1 MPQEAQTSFTVSDT
15 YRQFA
20 GQAQLL
26 KSESRSHIE
35 YLIPTN
41 NIIVLYSYFILTNKS
56 NLIDRLLCDSKQ
68 FVDHLIVAYFL
79 GHPVG
84 FQFVYMYVRSLTQYQ
99 LTLINHTM
107 IQFGIINIRQFFCRR
122 RTVPPAMPI
131 VLYLASCFSPRDL
144 YYNFISSY
152 HRKWRHVEP
161 LGRRTYPGNR
171 QTSRNNHWGT
181 QVKRGCFDAEY
192 RRRHCNRFLAVCCIQ
207 NPVPA
212 AWCLQDLRYIL
223 LMIILIITNKK
234 LTC

>member
-1 MPQEAQTSFTVSDT
+1 MRFKTICWSFDS
-15 YRQFA
+15 
-20 GQAQLL
+20 GLL
-26 KSESRSHIE
+26 FGPPCRLSVCVHVRAIFNTIS
-35 YLIPTN
+35 TN
-41 NIIVLYSYFILTNKS
+41 TNKS
-56 NLIDRLLCDSKQ
+56 HDDSIRYNQ
-68 FVDHLIVAYFL
+68 
-79 GHPVG
+79 
-84 FQFVYMYVRSLTQYQ
+84 
-99 LTLINHTM
+99 HTTV
-107 IQFGIINIRQFFCRR
+107 FRRR

-212 AWCLQDLRYIL
+212 AWCL
-223 LMIILIITNKK
+223 
-234 LTC
+234 